1 MAVRVVVVAE
11 DPLARAGVAALLAG
25 GAVDLAGQAAPADD
39 LDADALAWDLGPD
52 PRGGLDQLR
61 GRIPSLPPVVALIAR
76 DDVAGPAIAAGVKGV
91 LPRNTTGAR
100 LAAALAAVAAGL
112 VVVDDSLAAAVRPRS
127 DGNATEALTPREQ
140 EVLSWMAEGL
150 SNKLIADRLD
160 ISEHTAKFHVNA
172 IFAKLGVTT
181 RTEAVVQAVRRGL
194 LLV

>member
-1 MAVRVVVVAE
+1 MSVRVVVVAE

-25 GAVDLAGQAAPADD
+25 GAVDLLGQAAPTDD
-39 LDADALAWDLGPD
+39 LEADALAWDLGTD
-52 PRGGLDQLR
+52 PRSGLDQLR

-112 VVVDDSLAAAVRPRS
+112 VVVDDSLASAVRPRS
-127 DGNATEALTPREQ
+127 DTNATEALTPREQ